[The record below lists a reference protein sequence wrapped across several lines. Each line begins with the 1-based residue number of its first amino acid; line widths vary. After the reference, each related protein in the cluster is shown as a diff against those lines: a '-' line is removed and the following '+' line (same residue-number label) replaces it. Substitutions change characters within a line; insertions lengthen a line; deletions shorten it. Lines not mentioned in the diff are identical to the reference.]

1 MKFSTKFIS
10 MLLSLLML
18 FTALPIT
25 AFAATEKTYVKEV
38 RISTAADEATAKQW
52 LTENG
57 YLVLD
62 VNLNQKSGGDAVYM
76 GYITTTNPD
85 EAITDMAVM
94 QMDGGYSFAE
104 YEAMIEERKKDIDA
118 MLSSISV
125 AIETAR
131 DNYTKGYAGAVK
143 ACEILNTFVEDD
155 SGKYLGDLIFVE
167 NFDREII
174 NKIFLQGNS
183 DITMIVY
190 NMLALACVDIGEE
203 TNWLAKLDKLDV
215 YAEYDPLVY
224 DELSRKMFS
233 SFEEIHDLL
242 EYYEKHCKEIDE
254 NPEALEGMT
263 DEELADY
270 YPENYGNATLVY
282 HTLSKYKYGNG
293 TVADF
298 FAKDPNEIDTEEFY
312 PLFSAMTPA
321 ERDVSVL
328 VGLEQMI
335 VFAQNDTDSL
345 NEYFENLKEEIV
357 YHKIDGKI
365 SVYANVDRS
374 LFDGGVALTNKAL
387 RESAST
393 GDSSWYS
400 EDNINLGLSITLGSL
415 AGVSLATSIAVLATS
430 EKLNG
435 ALQRS
440 IARYYTDVELA
451 SIAAVE
457 KREVAI
463 VCQELAAQ
471 YGAIETFLPEY
482 QIITSVDDLTY
493 FLPYEIVSENTE
505 LLVDAEY
512 SSRKARLKAL
522 DEANDARVSAM
533 NRSMGTINTVA
544 YVALGL
550 SLLVEAVRIGIKL
563 YNYYHPEYSAI
574 PRIIVD
580 EIATEADNYYII
592 YYAALDQDG
601 EYADLNAWRGQRWN
615 ALYTTKDKDAGD
627 PILASGL
634 TAKVKDS
641 SMPTAQ
647 SYGVHYFGE
656 TGACNISRYLLKKTS
671 PATYMFFTRDHS
683 LRVTASTFSRG
694 TVITFASIGLLG
706 GIAIG
711 SLGVI
716 GAGKLKKKK
725 DESASADTE

>member
-1 MKFSTKFIS
+1 M
-10 MLLSLLML
+10 
-18 FTALPIT
+18 
-25 AFAATEKTYVKEV
+25 
-38 RISTAADEATAKQW
+38 
-52 LTENG
+52 
-57 YLVLD
+57 
-62 VNLNQKSGGDAVYM
+62 
-76 GYITTTNPD
+76 
-85 EAITDMAVM
+85 
-94 QMDGGYSFAE
+94 
-104 YEAMIEERKKDIDA
+104 
-118 MLSSISV
+118 
-125 AIETAR
+125 
-131 DNYTKGYAGAVK
+131 
-143 ACEILNTFVEDD
+143 
-155 SGKYLGDLIFVE
+155 
-167 NFDREII
+167 
-174 NKIFLQGNS
+174 
-183 DITMIVY
+183 
-190 NMLALACVDIGEE
+190 
-203 TNWLAKLDKLDV
+203 
-215 YAEYDPLVY
+215 
-224 DELSRKMFS
+224 
-233 SFEEIHDLL
+233 
-242 EYYEKHCKEIDE
+242 
-254 NPEALEGMT
+254 
-263 DEELADY
+263 
-270 YPENYGNATLVY
+270 
-282 HTLSKYKYGNG
+282 
-293 TVADF
+293 
-298 FAKDPNEIDTEEFY
+298 
-312 PLFSAMTPA
+312 
-321 ERDVSVL
+321 L

-440 IARYYTDVELA
+440 IGRYYTNVELA

-463 VCQELAAQ
+463 VCQELAAK

-482 QIITSVDDLTY
+482 QIVASVDDLTY

-505 LLVDAEY
+505 LLVDAES
-512 SSRKARLKAL
+512 SSRRARLKAI

-580 EIATEADNYYII
+580 EIATEADNYYIR

-601 EYADLNAWRGQRWN
+601 EYADLNAWKGQRWN

-634 TAKVKDS
+634 TAQVKDS

-647 SYGVHYFGE
+647 SYAVHYFGE
-656 TGACNISRYLLKKTS
+656 TGACNVSRYLLKKTS
-671 PATYMFFTRDHS
+671 PATYIFFTRDHS
-683 LRVTASTFSRG
+683 LRATASTFSRG

-711 SLGVI
+711 SLGAI
-716 GAGKLKKKK
+716 GAGKLRKKKE
-725 DESASADTE
+725 ESASADAK

>member
-1 MKFSTKFIS
+1 MKFSTKLIS

-18 FTALPIT
+18 FTGLPIT
-25 AFAATEKTYVKEV
+25 AFAATEKTYIKEV

-57 YLVLD
+57 YQVLD

-118 MLSSISV
+118 MISSISV

-131 DNYTKGYAGAVK
+131 DNYQKGYAGAVK
-143 ACEILNTFVEDD
+143 AREILNTFVEDD

-167 NFDREII
+167 NFDKELI
-174 NKIFLQGNS
+174 NKVFLQGNS

-190 NMLALACVDIGEE
+190 NMLALACIEIGEE
-203 TNWLAKLDKLDV
+203 TNWLSKLDKLDV

-254 NPEALEGMT
+254 NPEMLEGMT

-270 YPENYGNATLVY
+270 YPEDYGKARFIYVTL
-282 HTLSKYKYGNG
+282 KNYKYGNG
-293 TVADF
+293 TLADF
-298 FAKDPNEIDTEEFY
+298 FAKDANETDIEELY
-312 PLFSAMTPA
+312 PLFAAMTPA
-321 ERDVSVL
+321 EREVSLL
-328 VGLEQMI
+328 VGFTAMI
-335 VFAQNDTDSL
+335 AMAQNDTESL
-345 NEYFENLKEEIV
+345 NQYFEDFKNEIEFYEFGDKV
-357 YHKIDGKI
+357 

-374 LFDGGVALTNKAL
+374 LFDGGVALTNLAL

-393 GDSSWYS
+393 GETAWYS
-400 EDNINLGLSITLGSL
+400 EANIDRDLSIALGCL
-415 AGVSLATSIAVLATS
+415 AGSSLVAAITSAAIVTNSAPARAFRTNMNIANWDGVAYILDILEDRGVEINYTGKRKVSTLKRMLSKEDLAKNIDLFDHAETRLRNDRDFYAKEAFDSQSASTKRMLRIANTV
-430 EKLNG
+430 
-435 ALQRS
+435 Q
-440 IARYYTDVELA
+440 Y
-451 SIAAVE
+451 
-457 KREVAI
+457 VAI
-463 VCQELAAQ
+463 
-471 YGAIETFLPEY
+471 GI
-482 QIITSVDDLTY
+482 
-493 FLPYEIVSENTE
+493 
-505 LLVDAEY
+505 
-512 SSRKARLKAL
+512 
-522 DEANDARVSAM
+522 
-533 NRSMGTINTVA
+533 
-544 YVALGL
+544 
-550 SLLVEAVRIGIKL
+550 SLLAEAVRIGIKL
-563 YNYYHPEYSAI
+563 YNYYHPDFTEI

-580 EIATEADNYYII
+580 EIATDTKNYYVR
-592 YYAALDQDG
+592 YYVTTDQSG
-601 EYADLNAWRGQRWN
+601 EYADLNAWKGQRWN

-634 TAKVKDS
+634 TAQVKDS

-656 TGACNISRYLLKKTS
+656 TGACNVSRYLLKKTS
-671 PATYMFFTRDHS
+671 PATYIFFTRDHS
-683 LRVTASTFSRG
+683 LRATASTFSRG
-694 TVITFASIGLLG
+694 TVITFASIGLFG
-706 GIAIG
+706 GIVIG

-725 DESASADTE
+725 EESASADTE

>member
-1 MKFSTKFIS
+1 MKFSTKLIS
-10 MLLSLLML
+10 MLLSLLMV
-18 FTALPIT
+18 FSALPIVT
-25 AFAATEKTYVKEV
+25 FAAAEKTYIKEV
-38 RISTAADEATAKQW
+38 RISTASDESAAKQW

-131 DNYTKGYAGAVK
+131 DNYQKGYAGAVK
-143 ACEILNTFVEDD
+143 AREILNTFVEDD

-167 NFDREII
+167 DFDKGLI
-174 NKIFLQGNS
+174 NKVFLQGNS

-190 NMLALACVDIGEE
+190 NMLALACIEIGEE
-203 TNWLAKLDKLDV
+203 TNWLAKLENLDV

-242 EYYEKHCKEIDE
+242 EYYEKNCKQIDE
-254 NPEALEGMT
+254 NPEMLEGMT

-270 YPENYGNATLVY
+270 YPEDYAKARFIYVSLTN
-282 HTLSKYKYGNG
+282 YKYGNG
-293 TVADF
+293 TLADF
-298 FAKDPNEIDTEEFY
+298 FAKDPNEIDTEELY
-312 PLFSAMTPA
+312 PLFAAMTPA
-321 ERDVSVL
+321 EREVSLL
-328 VGLEQMI
+328 VGFTAMI
-335 VFAQNDTDSL
+335 AMAQNDTESL
-345 NEYFENLKEEIV
+345 NQYFKDFRNEIEFYEFGDKV
-357 YHKIDGKI
+357 

-374 LFDGGVALTNKAL
+374 LFDGGVALTNLAL

-393 GDSSWYS
+393 GETSWYS
-400 EDNINLGLSITLGSL
+400 EANIDRDLSIALGCL
-415 AGVSLATSIAVLATS
+415 AGSSLVAAIASAAIVTNSAPAKMFKASMTIETLDAFDYIIDGLEQRGVQIKYTGKYKVS
-430 EKLNG
+430 
-435 ALQRS
+435 ALKS
-440 IARYYTDVELA
+440 SLSKKVVAENIDLFDDVETHLRNTKNDLA
-451 SIAAVE
+451 KEAFDSQSASTKRMLKIANTIQY
-457 KREVAI
+457 VAI
-463 VCQELAAQ
+463 
-471 YGAIETFLPEY
+471 GI
-482 QIITSVDDLTY
+482 
-493 FLPYEIVSENTE
+493 
-505 LLVDAEY
+505 
-512 SSRKARLKAL
+512 
-522 DEANDARVSAM
+522 
-533 NRSMGTINTVA
+533 
-544 YVALGL
+544 

-563 YNYYHPEYSAI
+563 YNYYHPDFTEI

-580 EIATEADNYYII
+580 EIATDTKNYYVR
-592 YYAALDQDG
+592 YYATTDQSG

-634 TAKVKDS
+634 TAKLKDS

-647 SYGVHYFGE
+647 SYAVHYFGE
-656 TGACNISRYLLKKTS
+656 TGACNVSRYLLKKTS
-671 PATYMFFTRDHS
+671 PATYIFFTRDHS
-683 LRVTASTFSRG
+683 LRATASAFSRG
-694 TVITFASIGLLG
+694 AVITFASIGVLC

-725 DESASADTE
+725 EESASADTE

>member
-1 MKFSTKFIS
+1 MKFSTKLIS
-10 MLLSLLML
+10 MIMSLLML

-38 RISTAADEATAKQW
+38 RISTASDESTAKQW

-62 VNLNQKSGGDAVYM
+62 VNLNQKSNGDAVYM

-118 MLSSISV
+118 MLSSVSV

-131 DNYTKGYAGAVK
+131 DNYKKEYAGAVK
-143 ACEILNTFVEDD
+143 AREVLNTFVEDD

-167 NFDREII
+167 DFDRELI
-174 NKIFLQGNS
+174 NKVFLQGNS

-190 NMLALACVDIGEE
+190 NMLALACIEIGEE
-203 TNWLAKLDKLDV
+203 TNWLAKLENLDV

-233 SFEEIHDLL
+233 SFDEIHDLL
-242 EYYEKHCKEIDE
+242 EYYEKHCKAIDE
-254 NPEALEGMT
+254 NPEVLEGMT
-263 DEELADY
+263 EEELADY
-270 YPENYGNATLVY
+270 YPEDYAKARFIYVTL
-282 HTLSKYKYGNG
+282 KNYKYGNG
-293 TVADF
+293 TLADF
-298 FAKDPNEIDTEEFY
+298 FAKDPNEIDTEELY
-312 PLFSAMTPA
+312 PLFAAMTPA
-321 ERDVSVL
+321 EREVSLL
-328 VGLEQMI
+328 VGFTAMI
-335 VFAQNDTDSL
+335 AMAQNDTESL
-345 NEYFENLKEEIV
+345 KQYFEDFKNEIEFYEFGDKV
-357 YHKIDGKI
+357 

-374 LFDGGVALTNKAL
+374 LFDGGVALTNLAL

-393 GDSSWYS
+393 GETAWYS
-400 EDNINLGLSITLGSL
+400 ESNIDRDLSIALGCL
-415 AGVSLATSIAVLATS
+415 AGSSLV
-430 EKLNG
+430 
-435 ALQRS
+435 
-440 IARYYTDVELA
+440 
-451 SIAAVE
+451 AAVASAAIKTNSVAAKMF
-457 KREVAI
+457 KRSM
-463 VCQELAAQ
+463 
-471 YGAIETFLPEY
+471 AIETIDAFDYIIDGLEQRGI
-482 QIITSVDDLTY
+482 QIKYTGKY
-493 FLPYEIVSENTE
+493 
-505 LLVDAEY
+505 
-512 SSRKARLKAL
+512 K
-522 DEANDARVSAM
+522 VSALKSSLSKNVVAENIDLFDDVETHLRNAKNDLAKEAFDSQSASTKRM
-533 NRSMGTINTVA
+533 LKIANTVQ
-544 YVALGL
+544 YVAIGI

-563 YNYYHPEYSAI
+563 YNYYHPEYTEI

-580 EIATEADNYYII
+580 EIVTETDI
-592 YYAALDQDG
+592 YYLRYYATTDQSG

-634 TAKVKDS
+634 AAKVKDS

-647 SYGVHYFGE
+647 SYAVHYFGE
-656 TGACNISRYLLKKTS
+656 TGACNVSRYLLKKMS
-671 PATYMFFTRDHS
+671 PATYIFFTRDHS
-683 LRVTASTFSRG
+683 LRATASAFSRG

-706 GIAIG
+706 GIVIG

-725 DESASADTE
+725 KDDIASADADR